1 MAQRARLRMSHPVPD
16 RFGARSDRRA
26 LVARCGVV
34 MVAGLTAYSGYE
46 GARGGFGLGLAIVR
60 DAVRSLGGKIE
71 IDSEP
76 GRATMRVT
84 VAFGRPM

>member
-1 MAQRARLRMSHPVPD
+1 
-16 RFGARSDRRA
+16 
-26 LVARCGVV
+26 

-76 GRATMRVT
+76 GLRHETDVDRRWQNR
-84 VAFGRPM
+84 FSLDRGGRDGA

>member
-1 MAQRARLRMSHPVPD
+1 
-16 RFGARSDRRA
+16 
-26 LVARCGVV
+26 